1 MESYHFISIDDV
13 SVSQIEYVF
22 KKMLEKEESK
32 YCNFNRDNYEWRV
45 GQQVFRTL
53 RRLSYIYD
61 FGLDW
66 ELHKFLDVDMIVNS
80 LDYETMDVHLVKKEN
95 IDCSYSIFFDSCK
108 YKYLNEKY
116 GIIEGKDE
124 KNMRQEVLSSEYIT
138 STTFGIPCTRSYVD
152 TDTAARNVAYDQ
164 MRGLVRKRFIKNV
177 IYNDPATIV
186 FWSDGT
192 KTVVKAED
200 EPFDPEKGLAMA
212 IAKKHFGNEGNYYD
226 IFREWLPKEESID
239 DGLLSDLFLG
249 KSNPTDTKQNAY
261 TVKEYCNK
269 YHCSRKK
276 VYDMIKYHVLV
287 AYKNSKG
294 MWMIYDE

>member
-1 MESYHFISIDDV
+1 
-13 SVSQIEYVF
+13 
-22 KKMLEKEESK
+22 
-32 YCNFNRDNYEWRV
+32 
-45 GQQVFRTL
+45 
-53 RRLSYIYD
+53 
-61 FGLDW
+61 
-66 ELHKFLDVDMIVNS
+66 MIVNS
-80 LDYETMDVHLVKKEN
+80 LDCETMDVHLVKKEN
-95 IDCSYSIFFDSCK
+95 ITTGYRYI
-108 YKYLNEKY
+108 NTETV
-116 GIIEGKDE
+116 KDE
-124 KNMRQEVLSSEYIT
+124 KNMRKEDL
-138 STTFGIPCTRSYVD
+138 TRIYVD
-152 TDTAARNVAYDQ
+152 AYTSARIVDRDQ
-164 MRGLVRKRFIKNV
+164 MRNLAREGFIKNV

-239 DGLLSDLFLG
+239 DSLLSDLFLG
-249 KSNPTDTKQNAY
+249 KSNPTDTKQNVY

>member
-22 KKMLEKEESK
+22 KKMLAKEESK
-32 YCNFNRDNYEWRV
+32 YCNFNRDNYEWHV
-45 GQQVFRTL
+45 GQQVFQILKRF
-53 RRLSYIYD
+53 SYIYD
-61 FGLDW
+61 FGLDL
-66 ELHKFLDVDMIVNS
+66 ELRKFLGVDMIVNS
-80 LDYETMDVHLVKKEN
+80 LDCETMDVHLVKKEN

-124 KNMRQEVLSSEYIT
+124 KNMRKEDL
-138 STTFGIPCTRSYVD
+138 TRIYVD
-152 TDTAARNVAYDQ
+152 AYTSARIVDRDQ
-164 MRGLVRKRFIKNV
+164 MRNLARKGFIKNV

-239 DGLLSDLFLG
+239 NSLLSDLFLG
-249 KSNPTDTKQNAY
+249 KFNLTDTKQNAY

-269 YHCSRKK
+269 HHCSRKK

>member
-32 YCNFNRDNYEWRV
+32 HCNFNRDNYEWHV
-45 GQQVFRTL
+45 GQQVFQTL
-53 RRLSYIYD
+53 KRLSYIYD
-61 FGLDW
+61 FGFDCKS
-66 ELHKFLDVDMIVNS
+66 HKILGVDMIINS
-80 LDYETMDVHLVKKEN
+80 LDCETMDVRLVKKEN

-116 GIIEGKDE
+116 GIIKGKDE
-124 KNMRQEVLSSEYIT
+124 KNMRQEDL
-138 STTFGIPCTRSYVD
+138 TRIYVD

-192 KTVVKAED
+192 KTVVKAKD

-239 DGLLSDLFLG
+239 DSLLSDLFLG
-249 KSNPTDTKQNAY
+249 KSNPTDTKQNVY

-294 MWMIYDE
+294 MWMIYE

>member
-22 KKMLEKEESK
+22 KKMLKKEESK
-32 YCNFNRDNYEWRV
+32 YCNFNRDDYEWHV
-45 GQQVFRTL
+45 GRKVFQTL

-61 FGLDW
+61 FGFDCKFR
-66 ELHKFLDVDMIVNS
+66 KFLGVDMIVSS
-80 LDYETMDVHLVKKEN
+80 LDFETMDVRLVEKEN
-95 IDCSYSIFFDSCK
+95 ITTGYRYI
-108 YKYLNEKY
+108 NTETV
-116 GIIEGKDE
+116 KDE
-124 KNMRQEVLSSEYIT
+124 KNMRKEDL
-138 STTFGIPCTRSYVD
+138 TRIYVD

-177 IYNDPATIV
+177 IKNVIYNDPATIV

-192 KTVVKAED
+192 KTVVKAKD

-239 DGLLSDLFLG
+239 DSLLSDLFLG
-249 KSNPTDTKQNAY
+249 KSNPTDTKQNVY

-294 MWMIYDE
+294 MWMIYE

>member
-1 MESYHFISIDDV
+1 MESYHFISLDGV
-13 SVSQIEYVF
+13 SASQIEYVF

-32 YCNFNRDNYEWRV
+32 HCNFNRDNYEWHV
-45 GQQVFRTL
+45 GQQVFQKL
-53 RRLSYIYD
+53 KCLSYVYD
-61 FGLDW
+61 FGFDCKF
-66 ELHKFLDVDMIVNS
+66 HKILGVDMIVNS
-80 LDYETMDVHLVKKEN
+80 LDCETMDVHLVKKEN
-95 IDCSYSIFFDSCK
+95 ITTG
-108 YKYLNEKY
+108 YLYINAETINILNGKY
-116 GIIEGKDE
+116 GIIKGKDE
-124 KNMRQEVLSSEYIT
+124 KNMRKEDL
-138 STTFGIPCTRSYVD
+138 TRSYVD

-226 IFREWLPKEESID
+226 IFREWLPKEENID
-239 DGLLSDLFLG
+239 DSVLSDLFLG
-249 KSNPTDTKQNAY
+249 KSNSTDTKQNAY

>member
-1 MESYHFISIDDV
+1 MESYHCISIDDV
-13 SVSQIEYVF
+13 SVSQIKYVF
-22 KKMLEKEESK
+22 KKMLAKEESK
-32 YCNFNRDNYEWRV
+32 YCNFNRDDYEWHV

-61 FGLDW
+61 FGFDCKLR
-66 ELHKFLDVDMIVNS
+66 KFLDVDMIVNS

-116 GIIEGKDE
+116 GIIERKDE
-124 KNMRQEVLSSEYIT
+124 KNMRQEDL
-138 STTFGIPCTRSYVD
+138 TRIYVD
-152 TDTAARNVAYDQ
+152 TDTAARNVAYDK
-164 MRGLVRKRFIKNV
+164 MRNLARKGFIKNV

-186 FWSDGT
+186 FWSDET
-192 KTVVKAED
+192 KTVVKSED

-226 IFREWLPKEESID
+226 IFREWLPKEENID
-239 DGLLSDLFLG
+239 DSLLSDLFLG

-294 MWMIYDE
+294 MWMIYE

>member
-1 MESYHFISIDDV
+1 MESYHFISLDGV
-13 SVSQIEYVF
+13 SASQIEYVF
-22 KKMLEKEESK
+22 KKMLAKEESK
-32 YCNFNRDNYEWRV
+32 HCNFNRDNYEWHV
-45 GQQVFRTL
+45 GQQVFQTL
-53 RRLSYIYD
+53 KRLSYIYNFD
-61 FGLDW
+61 LYF
-66 ELHKFLDVDMIVNS
+66 ELRKFLGVDMIVNS
-80 LDYETMDVHLVKKEN
+80 LDYETMDVRLVKKEN
-95 IDCSYSIFFDSCK
+95 ITTGYRYI
-108 YKYLNEKY
+108 NTETV
-116 GIIEGKDE
+116 KDE
-124 KNMRQEVLSSEYIT
+124 KNMRKEDL
-138 STTFGIPCTRSYVD
+138 TRSYVD

-239 DGLLSDLFLG
+239 NNLLSDLFLG
-249 KSNPTDTKQNAY
+249 KSNSTDTKQNAY

>member
-1 MESYHFISIDDV
+1 MESYHFISLDDV

-22 KKMLEKEESK
+22 KKMLAKEESK

-45 GQQVFRTL
+45 GQQVFQTL
-53 RRLSYIYD
+53 KRLSYIYD
-61 FGLDW
+61 FGFDCKLR
-66 ELHKFLDVDMIVNS
+66 KFLGVDMIVNS
-80 LDYETMDVHLVKKEN
+80 LDFETMDIRLVKKEN
-95 IDCSYSIFFDSCK
+95 ITTGYRYI
-108 YKYLNEKY
+108 NTETV
-116 GIIEGKDE
+116 KDE
-124 KNMRQEVLSSEYIT
+124 KNMRKEDL
-138 STTFGIPCTRSYVD
+138 TRIYVD

-164 MRGLVRKRFIKNV
+164 MRNLARKGFIKNV

-226 IFREWLPKEESID
+226 SFREWLPKEENIGDS
-239 DGLLSDLFLG
+239 LLSDLFLG

-269 YHCSRKK
+269 HHCSRKK